1 MDLAEKLRISSAD
14 QRLGYA
20 ANMRF
25 GMANDSVLLIDS
37 VDIRHRH
44 DQSIWYLSNIAQ
56 Q

>member
-1 MDLAEKLRISSAD
+1 MDLAEKLRIFSAD

-25 GMANDSVLLIDS
+25 GMANDRILPIDS

-44 DQSIWYLSNIAQ
+44 DQSIWYFSNTAQ